1 VDDAAWPLADGATLA
16 VTIVSGVPIRRCGV
30 SQRRGRNGSIFL
42 PYETDLAIMPL
53 ARRTFLASAPL
64 FLAGCVSGRLS
75 DVAPKAPAR
84 IVPPYYLAM
93 YAPVTGEPFP
103 VAAPDLTKI
112 DPRFYRQE
120 VAYASG
126 EIPGTLIVDT
136 AARFLYLQMEGGR
149 ALRYGIGVGKA
160 GLAFAGE
167 ASVRYK
173 RAWPRWRP
181 TDAMM
186 AREPDRYGHLGAGM
200 EPGPTNPL
208 GARALYLFRN
218 GEDTLY
224 RIHGTAED
232 WSIGRSVSSGCI
244 RLLNQD
250 VIDLHRR
257 VLDGT
262 KVVVLQSGMA

>member
-1 VDDAAWPLADGATLA
+1 
-16 VTIVSGVPIRRCGV
+16 
-30 SQRRGRNGSIFL
+30 
-42 PYETDLAIMPL
+42 MPL
-53 ARRTFLASAPL
+53 SRRTFLAGAPL

-75 DVAPKAPAR
+75 DVAPTAPAR
-84 IVPPYYLAM
+84 VVSPYYLAM
-93 YAPVTGEPFP
+93 YAAVEGEPFP
-103 VAAPDLTKI
+103 VPAPDLTKI

-120 VAYASG
+120 VAYSSG

-136 AARFLYLQMEGGR
+136 PARFLYLQMEDRR

-160 GLAFAGE
+160 GLAFEGE
-167 ASVRYK
+167 AVVQYK

-186 AREPDRYGHLGAGM
+186 AREPERYGHLSAGM

-208 GARALYLFRN
+208 GARALYLFRG

-224 RIHGTAED
+224 RIHGTNED
-232 WSIGRSVSSGCI
+232 WSIGRSISSGCI

-262 KVVVLQSGMA
+262 KVVVLQGPSAGTV